1 MNQMNLNVF
10 RTDFIDSGFYEKFAE
25 KRVLVLQQ
33 IFPCLIIRFDSIVK
47 KYYIFFNNT

>member
-1 MNQMNLNVF
+1 MFSGLILLILVFMKNLQ
-10 RTDFIDSGFYEKFAE
+10 K